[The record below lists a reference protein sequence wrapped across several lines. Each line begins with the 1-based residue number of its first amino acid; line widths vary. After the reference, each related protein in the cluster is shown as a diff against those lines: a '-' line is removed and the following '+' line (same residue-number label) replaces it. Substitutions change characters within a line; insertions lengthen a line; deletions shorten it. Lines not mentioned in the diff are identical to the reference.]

1 MATYL
6 DLATLASDQNFLAR
20 MAYACGKYAA
30 YIQNEDSGVANHA
43 ARHNWQLK
51 AQSSPSQMALA
62 LVQAICLDS
71 NVVAGLSAVSDADLQ
86 TATETAANAL
96 IGVPVSYTD
105 LITLATDA
113 TFLRRVQI
121 AVAHFANYCL
131 NEAPN
136 TANHPA
142 RYAWARNSILNTQ
155 GVASALAP
163 AVVMDATV
171 AANLLGTTDAQLQSA
186 VEFEALQLLL

>member
-1 MATYL
+1 MR
-6 DLATLASDQNFLAR
+6 ATLA
-20 MAYACGKYAA
+20 
-30 YIQNEDSGVANHA
+30 
-43 ARHNWQLK
+43 
-51 AQSSPSQMALA
+51 
-62 LVQAICLDS
+62 AICLDN
-71 NVVAGLSAVSDADLQ
+71 NVVADLGAVTDANLQ
-86 TATETAANAL
+86 TATETAVNTLIAVPISYLDL
-96 IGVPVSYTD
+96 IG
-105 LITLATDA
+105 LATNPA
-113 TFLRRVQI
+113 FLQRVQI

>member
-1 MATYL
+1 
-6 DLATLASDQNFLAR
+6 
-20 MAYACGKYAA
+20 
-30 YIQNEDSGVANHA
+30 
-43 ARHNWQLK
+43 
-51 AQSSPSQMALA
+51 MALA

-71 NVVAGLSAVSDADLQ
+71 NVVAGLSAVTDADLQ
-86 TATETAANAL
+86 TATETAANDL

-142 RYAWARNSILNTQ
+142 RYCLGAELHPQYTGSRQRAGAGGRDGCDRGREPVGNN
-155 GVASALAP
+155 GR
-163 AVVMDATV
+163 TV
-171 AANLLGTTDAQLQSA
+171 AVRGGI
-186 VEFEALQLLL
+186 